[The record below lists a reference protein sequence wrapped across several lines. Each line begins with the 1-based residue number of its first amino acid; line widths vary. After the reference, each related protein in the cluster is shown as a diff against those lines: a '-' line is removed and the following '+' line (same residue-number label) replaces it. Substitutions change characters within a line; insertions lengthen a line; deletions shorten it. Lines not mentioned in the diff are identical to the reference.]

1 MSCLKGE
8 KASFHFVSPCQ
19 VRPCAEYT
27 KGKSTSNTSIIKKC
41 DPNQVIPLV
50 PRKKSKKQVFE
61 GP

>member
-27 KGKSTSNTSIIKKC
+27 KRKSTSNTSIIKKC
-41 DPNQVIPLV
+41 DPNQVTPLV
-50 PRKKSKKQVFE
+50 PESLKKHE
-61 GP
+61 N